1 MLLFGLEYS
10 SSEVSVLFH
19 DIRFVVE
26 LAVEVAVVLR
36 GGGGGLL
43 SDDEL
48 DEASDCCPREE
59 EVRPGKYDLT
69 SGREL

>member
-1 MLLFGLEYS
+1 
-10 SSEVSVLFH
+10 V
-19 DIRFVVE
+19 IE
-26 LAVEVAVVLR
+26 LAVDVAVVLR

-43 SDDEL
+43 SVDEL